1 MIDSLNQLGSTDG
14 MVDYNE
20 NSLAQQQNAN
30 RHASTI
36 RNLAEQVSTLSNRL
50 NITDYG
56 CGPGQSAIETV
67 RPALDVWSNNTSS
80 KHISVCHADQPG
92 NDWNALINLA
102 FGPDGYMSATH
113 VPQVRTSVGS
123 FYGRLMP
130 DRSVTLATCFAASHW
145 LSKSI
150 RLDAPGTIWFADLTG
165 ENRKKMWQ
173 QAQSDWRNFLRLRA
187 EEIQSGGYLLVS
199 TLGSVPEPGEINGIA
214 ASGRGIYRALQ
225 HVTAEM
231 TDEGRLDRKTADSF
245 VFGLWFMTS
254 EEARG
259 SIENDALLADAF
271 EVDTLDAANADE
283 SGDLFSTYI
292 NQPAEYAHKY
302 AGYVRAFACSTLRSH
317 LFAPSAKTDD
327 EIDGL
332 ETDFFDRLET
342 LYREKTSAYAFEQW
356 FMTIILRRK

>member
-1 MIDSLNQLGSTDG
+1 MHQETTAERSTEG

-20 NSLAQQQNAN
+20 NSQAQRQNAS

-36 RNLAEQVSTLSNRL
+36 RDLAERVLPLSDRL

-56 CGPGQSAIETV
+56 CGPGQSAIDTV
-67 RPALDVWSNNTSS
+67 KPALDTWLNGGAKADV
-80 KHISVCHADQPG
+80 SVCHADQPG
-92 NDWNALINLA
+92 NDWNALMKLA
-102 FGPDGYMSATH
+102 FGPDGYMNVSRAH
-113 VPQVRTSVGS
+113 QVQTSVGS
-123 FYGRLMP
+123 FYSRLVP

-150 RLDAPGTIWFADLTG
+150 RLHAPDTVWFADLTG
-165 ENRKKMWQ
+165 ENRKKLWQ

-187 EEIQSGGYLLVS
+187 EELQSGGYLLVS
-199 TLGSVPEPGEINGIA
+199 TLGAVPEQGEINSIA

-259 SIENDALLADAF
+259 PIENDAFLSDAF

-283 SGDLFSTYI
+283 SGDLFSAYI
-292 NQPAEYAHKY
+292 NQPSEYAHKY
-302 AGYVRAFACSTLRSH
+302 AGYVRAFACSTLRSQ

-327 EIDGL
+327 ETDAL
-332 ETDFFDRLET
+332 ETDFFDRLEA

-356 FMTIILRRK
+356 FMTIILRRR